1 MIISSIQYRPR
12 LAKCKADVKDNIMK
26 CEPLVVQALE
36 RGSNFLVFP
45 ELCMTGCMF
54 RNRDEAWAV
63 AEDIANDPGGCA
75 TFNAMKD
82 IASGLKSYVAW
93 GFPELKNDKLF
104 NSAMIIE
111 PSGQVISYC
120 QKLNLW
126 GSDFMWASPGEVL
139 PNVVE
144 TTDFGKISVIIC
156 RDMMDKIPPKVPRA
170 EPMKSILQN
179 QQVDIVAGCANW
191 GKGAFPANS
200 WMDFAFDNQCVLA
213 ISNRWGDEDN
223 EGYEQSFGKGGSA
236 IIEPNWK
243 VHADGLEFGQDCVVT
258 ALL

>member
-1 MIISSIQYRPR
+1 MIISVIQYRPR
-12 LAKCKADVKDNIMK
+12 LAKCKADVKDNVMK

-36 RGSNFLVFP
+36 RGSSLLVFP

-54 RNRDEAWAV
+54 RSRDEAWRI
-63 AEDIANDPGGCA
+63 AEDVENNPGDCIS
-75 TFNAMKD
+75 FNAMRD
-82 IASGLKSYVAW
+82 IASGLKAYVAW
-93 GFPELKNDKLF
+93 GFPELKNGKLF

-126 GSDFMWASPGEVL
+126 GSDFMWATPGTVL
-139 PNVVE
+139 PNIVE
-144 TTDFGKISVIIC
+144 TELGKISVIVC
-156 RDMMDKIPPKVPRA
+156 RDMLDQIPTKVPRA
-170 EPMKSILQN
+170 EPMKGLFKSQP
-179 QQVDIVAGCANW
+179 VDIVAGCANW

-200 WMDFAFDNQCVLA
+200 WMDFAFDNSCTLA

-236 IIEPNWK
+236 VIESNWK
-243 VHADGLEFGQDCVVT
+243 IHTGGLEFGQDCVVT
-258 ALL
+258 AIL